1 MSEAEIQEKKKK
13 LSDARSKLEH
23 LKEEVIAELQQ
34 VLPTYLERKVNDV
47 IRDNHALV
55 FSMPKDQL
63 RRLKESID
71 AAIPEDVKDVIDAL
85 RASDAWFKCRKDRSR
100 FDEIHSS
107 SLWKIIES
115 VDRPLLPLLE
125 GESLKIGKTSGGFQR
140 SSSIMPVNWDWLYGP
155 DYGPTGESRLDKLD
169 QEYSETLTE
178 YCGYQDSIAQLE
190 EERKK
195 RAASERWKT
204 V

>member
-107 SLWKIIES
+107 SLWKNIES
-115 VDRPLLPLLE
+115 VDPPLLPLLE
-125 GESLKIGKTSGGFQR
+125 GESLKIGKTSGAFRGLPR
-140 SSSIMPVNWDWLYGP
+140 
-155 DYGPTGESRLDKLD
+155 
-169 QEYSETLTE
+169 
-178 YCGYQDSIAQLE
+178 
-190 EERKK
+190 
-195 RAASERWKT
+195 
-204 V
+204 